1 LWRFITS
8 TLSPLTTTTAARGI
22 VALRGGARVVAG
34 STMYTA
40 AEDTYALDATTGSL
54 RWNAR
59 FLRLLAA
66 TATTVIGERS
76 RR

>member
-1 LWRFITS
+1 
-8 TLSPLTTTTAARGI
+8 
-22 VALRGGARVVAG
+22 
-34 STMYTA
+34 MYTA